1 MTRYPTVP
9 PKVNSPTRIRIT
21 DIKEQVEEV
30 VDDEQVVD
38 VVLIE
43 DVEEVSEVE
52 EVVDV
57 ELVMNVEEVG
67 WSRLHVTFPA

>member
-1 MTRYPTVP
+1 M
-9 PKVNSPTRIRIT
+9 
-21 DIKEQVEEV
+21 
-30 VDDEQVVD
+30 
-38 VVLIE
+38 LIE

>member
-1 MTRYPTVP
+1 ME
-9 PKVNSPTRIRIT
+9 
-21 DIKEQVEEV
+21 DEE
-30 VDDEQVVD
+30 VVD

>member
-21 DIKEQVEEV
+21 DIKEQVEE
-30 VDDEQVVD
+30 VVD

>member
-30 VDDEQVVD
+30 VD

-43 DVEEVSEVE
+43 DIEEVSEVE

>member
-1 MTRYPTVP
+1 MIRYPTVP

-21 DIKEQVEEV
+21 DIKEQVEE
-30 VDDEQVVD
+30 VVD

>member
-30 VDDEQVVD
+30 VDVE
-38 VVLIE
+38 LIE

>member
-30 VDDEQVVD
+30 VD

-43 DVEEVSEVE
+43 DVEEVAEVE

-67 WSRLHVTFPA
+67 WSSLHVTFPA